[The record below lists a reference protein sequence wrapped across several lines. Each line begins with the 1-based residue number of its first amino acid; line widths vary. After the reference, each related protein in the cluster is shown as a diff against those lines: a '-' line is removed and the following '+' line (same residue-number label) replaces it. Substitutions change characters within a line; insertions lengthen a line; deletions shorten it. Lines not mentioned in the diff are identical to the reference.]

1 MQLRRAFAIGILI
14 VAPALA
20 QTPEDG
26 LRPRIATIHYPPLGE
41 MARIQEDV
49 HLNLN
54 SGVVTVLYGHP
65 LLTRTATDS
74 AKELGL
80 IQGLTGQS

>member
-1 MQLRRAFAIGILI
+1 MQLRRALAIGILI

-26 LRPRIATIHYPPLGE
+26 LRSRIATIHYPPLGE
-41 MARIQEDV
+41 MARMKGDV
-49 HLNLN
+49 HLHFN
-54 SGVVTVLYGHP
+54 SAVVTLRSGHP
-65 LLTRTATDS
+65 LLVRTATDS

-80 IQGLTGQS
+80 I